1 MFAYRFRREH
11 GKQSTTIGF
20 SLPAEAALHQNKS
33 MPSSRILPK
42 LGFPQIAALILL
54 FLFAAQCLWFM
65 SHVPITQMESS
76 YIEDGLLHVDHLLNA
91 GTEFRSPLIPVLAGF
106 PARLID
112 SQGNFSHLSQYS
124 FLIRLPFLLAGLLLG
139 ASLWYVAR
147 RLYGNFGGYIALGL
161 YCFSPMVITRSSQV
175 QPDIVGA
182 WGAFGLVFT
191 AIAAAHTLYAPRDV
205 VFWNWKRI
213 LLMGISIALCVGS
226 QWSLWIVLLPAL
238 AFMLWVGHVRPAAAL
253 VIFASACL
261 VGLLLLFAF
270 ASFRPAEFAEA
281 LRSANW
287 IEFSPAQVSLKS
299 VLTLL
304 GLFFLQN
311 GLGTV
316 ILLLFSLITFA
327 AWKRARYFGNAA
339 PLIAAL
345 LLIFAGLAMQHF
357 AGLVFLFVALPF
369 LMLFMAGISAD
380 LLETKYAVFAN
391 AVIVGV
397 LIANAVVDI
406 GGLMQLARPA
416 VR

>member
-1 MFAYRFRREH
+1 MF
-11 GKQSTTIGF
+11 
-20 SLPAEAALHQNKS
+20 
-33 MPSSRILPK
+33 PK
-42 LGFPQIAALILL
+42 LGLPQLAALALL
-54 FLFAAQCLWFM
+54 FLYVAQCLWFM
-65 SHVPITQMESS
+65 AHVPITEMESS
-76 YIEDGLLHVDHLLNA
+76 YIEDGLLHVDRLVNA
-91 GTEFRSPLIPVLAGF
+91 GTGYHSPLIPVLAGI
-106 PARLID
+106 PAHLID
-112 SQGNFSHLSQYS
+112 AQGNFLRLSQYRL
-124 FLIRLPFLLAGLLLG
+124 LIRLPFLLAGLLLG

-213 LLMGISIALCVGS
+213 ILMGFSIALCVGS

-238 AFMLWVGHVRPAAAL
+238 AFMLWVGHVRPAAAVL
-253 VIFASACL
+253 IFAIACG
-261 VGLLLLFAF
+261 VAFVLLWGVFSFQPAAF
-270 ASFRPAEFAEA
+270 SEA
-281 LRSANW
+281 LRAANW
-287 IEFSPAQVSLKS
+287 TEFSPAQVSPKS

-304 GLFFLQN
+304 GMFFLQN

-316 ILLLFSLITFA
+316 ILLIFSLMTFA

-345 LLIFAGLAMQHF
+345 FLTCAGLLMQHF
-357 AGLVFLFVALPF
+357 AGLLFLFVALPF
-369 LMLFMAGISAD
+369 LVLFMAGVSAD

-397 LIANAVVDI
+397 LIANAVLDV
-406 GGLMQLARPA
+406 GGLLQLSRPLG
-416 VR
+416 R